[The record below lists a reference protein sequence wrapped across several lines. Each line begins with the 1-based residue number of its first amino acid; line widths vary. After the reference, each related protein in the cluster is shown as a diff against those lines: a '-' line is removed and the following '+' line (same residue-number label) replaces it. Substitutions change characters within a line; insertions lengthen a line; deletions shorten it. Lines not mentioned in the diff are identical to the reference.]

1 MDDQRLIVETCQVD
15 LVMVNGLRISGET
28 FLQLQGIYLTG
39 PQRVGELLNGDETIL
54 PVRSGSQVQLI
65 NLEQTVSVSL
75 SAEQEFDPLLTLGE
89 EHRVWV
95 EPVAGDAIEARIF
108 VNLPGDKSRVKD
120 FLNQKLR
127 FLPFLDNDRVIYVAR
142 KKILRVTD

>member
-1 MDDQRLIVETCQVD
+1 MDDQRIIVESCEVE
-15 LVMVNGLRISGET
+15 LVMVNGLRISGEA
-28 FLQLQGIYLTG
+28 FLQLQGVYLTG
-39 PQRVGELLNGDETIL
+39 PQRVGELLNSDEAFL
-54 PVRSGSQVQLI
+54 PLRRDGQVQLV

-89 EHRVWV
+89 EHRVRV

-108 VNLPGDKSRVKD
+108 VNLPGNKSRVKD
-120 FLNQKLR
+120 FLNQKIR